1 MDFVMVTT
9 SVIGKKYFFNQFINP
24 TNVHACVL
32 PQWLLL
38 KEN

>member
-9 SVIGKKYFFNQFINP
+9 SVIGKKYFNQFINP
-24 TNVHACVL
+24 TNEHVCVF